1 MKMKTTHQNL
11 WDAAKA
17 TVRGQFRA
25 IHAYIKNKQRMLT
38 PQDMKKRTKENLKI
52 IIGYKIESVK
62 KFINLLAS

>member
-1 MKMKTTHQNL
+1 MKLKTTHQNL

-38 PQDMKKRTKENLKI
+38 PQDMKKRTKIKI
-52 IIGYKIESVK
+52 IRNKQITKIRAEK
-62 KFINLLAS
+62 